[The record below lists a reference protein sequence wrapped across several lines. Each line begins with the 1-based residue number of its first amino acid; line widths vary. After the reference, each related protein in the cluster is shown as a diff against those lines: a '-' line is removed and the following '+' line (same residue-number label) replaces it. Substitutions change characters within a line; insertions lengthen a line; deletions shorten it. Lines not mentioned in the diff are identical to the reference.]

1 MQIPQIRT
9 SRWFIYVSSGLIVFL
24 CLSVLLAG
32 LILLSKSSQPLTGQV
47 AGSSM
52 EPTLQGPR
60 LLVTCSVCQAVNQ
73 FSIDAWN
80 PKRPASCPCCS
91 RSILTEDEP
100 PIQHGDTLR
109 YTLLRWLRNDS
120 IQRGDVVVLERESG
134 SLKALK
140 RVVGLPDEQ
149 ITLRDGDLWINDR
162 RYEKTLRETLR
173 QSVLVAAW
181 DPRFCDRSLDSFLD
195 SLSLPLTNELPINA
209 HDSHAIIPTRD
220 VGIALRFVEPIQ
232 KGRLATSLSD
242 SSHRYDIDVF
252 AREDWLVSCNGNA
265 VPRIS
270 TGQGR
275 GGGFS
280 QWIIVACIDGR
291 VLVGDEFGTCFASPL
306 ESMRSA
312 VEDDPPTTKKQSMT
326 ISSMKELPTMDLVL
340 VFRDLVYRGYGDT
353 AEETIPAGPGYV
365 VLGDN
370 ISISDD
376 SRGPLGGSTRWGREQ
391 IKGVLL
397 RDSNDLA
404 SLLRQS
410 DQLRRCGCRSN
421 ELE

>member
-9 SRWFIYVSSGLIVFL
+9 SRWFIYASSGLLVFL
-24 CLSVLLAG
+24 CLAVLLAG
-32 LILLSKSSQPLTGQV
+32 LILLSRSSQPLAGQI

-60 LLVTCSVCQAVNQ
+60 LLVTCSTCQAVNQ

-80 PKRPASCPCCS
+80 PNRPASCQCCS

-100 PIQHGDTLR
+100 PIQHGDTVQ

-120 IQRGDVVVLERESG
+120 IQRGDIVVLEREAG

-140 RVVGLPDEQ
+140 RVMGLPHEQ
-149 ITLRDGDLWINDR
+149 ITFRDGDLWVNDQR
-162 RYEKTLRETLR
+162 HEKTLRETLR

-181 DPRFCDRSLDSFLD
+181 DPQFCTQTLEHFLD
-195 SLSLPLTNELPINA
+195 SLSLPLTNQLPINA
-209 HDSHAIIPTRD
+209 HDSHAIIPTYD
-220 VGIALRFVEPIQ
+220 VGIALRCVEPMQ
-232 KGRLATSLSD
+232 NGQLTMCLSD
-242 SSHRYDIDVF
+242 SSHRYDIDVL
-252 AREDWLVSCNGNA
+252 AREDWLVSCNGNT

-270 TGQGR
+270 AGQGR
-275 GGGFS
+275 GGGRP
-280 QWIIVACIDGR
+280 QWIIAACIDGR
-291 VLVGDEFGTCFASPL
+291 LLVGDEFGTCFASPL
-306 ESMRSA
+306 ESVRSA
-312 VEDDPPTTKKQSMT
+312 PQDNPATTVKRSMT
-326 ISSMKELPTMDLVL
+326 ISSMAGLPKIDLAL

-353 AEETIPAGPGYV
+353 AEGTIPAGPGYV

-376 SRGPLGGSTRWGREQ
+376 SRGPVGGSVRWGSEQ